1 MIWVRRGLTV
11 PLGVILFVLM
21 LGALIILQVSQTFLN
36 PGFYIERLSKEN
48 IYEFILVDLATVAL
62 DDARELDP
70 KRIAKDLDEN
80 PLVTSGLSTEEI
92 VSSVN
97 RAIPP
102 AWVQA
107 QVEQVL
113 NQAGRYVTGESD
125 GFLITI
131 QAGDQVTAVVS
142 EAKTLARKAD
152 AYNIVFEEIV
162 APAVRDATS
171 EDLPLG
177 LEISGERLVDSVRK
191 VASPD
196 WMRAQ
201 VEAAIDEVTPYIIG
215 EEDSFAI
222 NIELADRVNVALDET
237 KALLRESNAYDLLY
251 DEVIEPAITD
261 NIGEAVEL
269 PFGISVTSRELVD
282 ALRRVAPPEWVQEQ
296 AETLIDE
303 AGPYLAGRE
312 DSLRVSI
319 SIADNKREARNE
331 ILRIIAN
338 ELGPAADNP
347 VVEAQ
352 IEQLVDSRIL
362 DAVPDRISFSDADLR
377 EALSAAGAEGNLDL
391 LDDVREIVGE
401 GWRYTDAD
409 LRRDLESRFGPEAVD
424 RLDDARAF
432 LADGWV
438 YTHEDLRADL
448 AAISDRGAVD
458 SLDRSR
464 SFFGWARTLKYLIY
478 LPVAAL
484 VIGIGFLGGR
494 RWSSRVAWAAAA
506 LAVVSAIILGASLAT
521 NNAVTEPR
529 VQEIKQR
536 IIDDIQ
542 FDSVFQDT
550 QRTIIEKATEAWES
564 VAKDFAW
571 GLAIKSIPPLAI
583 GVVTLALALAW
594 STIRRV
600 VPIPFLER
608 L

>member
-21 LGALIILQVSQTFLN
+21 LGALTILQVSQTFMN
-36 PGFYIERLSKEN
+36 PGFYIERLRKEN
-48 IYEFILVDLATVAL
+48 IYEFILDDLATVAL

-113 NQAGRYVTGESD
+113 NQAGRYITGESD

-177 LEISGERLVDSVRK
+177 LDISDERLVDSVRK

-222 NIELADRVNVALDET
+222 RVELADRVDMALEET

-261 NIGEAVEL
+261 NIGEAVDL
-269 PFGISVTSRELVD
+269 PFGISVTPQEVVD
-282 ALRRVAPPEWVQEQ
+282 ALRRVRA
-296 AETLIDE
+296 A
-303 AGPYLAGRE
+303 
-312 DSLRVSI
+312 RV
-319 SIADNKREARNE
+319 
-331 ILRIIAN
+331 
-338 ELGPAADNP
+338 G
-347 VVEAQ
+347 
-352 IEQLVDSRIL
+352 
-362 DAVPDRISFSDADLR
+362 
-377 EALSAAGAEGNLDL
+377 
-391 LDDVREIVGE
+391 
-401 GWRYTDAD
+401 T
-409 LRRDLESRFGPEAVD
+409 
-424 RLDDARAF
+424 
-432 LADGWV
+432 
-438 YTHEDLRADL
+438 
-448 AAISDRGAVD
+448 
-458 SLDRSR
+458 
-464 SFFGWARTLKYLIY
+464 
-478 LPVAAL
+478 
-484 VIGIGFLGGR
+484 
-494 RWSSRVAWAAAA
+494 
-506 LAVVSAIILGASLAT
+506 GASRGCDRRGRAL
-521 NNAVTEPR
+521 PGR
-529 VQEIKQR
+529 QGGQ
-536 IIDDIQ
+536 
-542 FDSVFQDT
+542 
-550 QRTIIEKATEAWES
+550 
-564 VAKDFAW
+564 
-571 GLAIKSIPPLAI
+571 PP
-583 GVVTLALALAW
+583 GQHFH
-594 STIRRV
+594 SR
-600 VPIPFLER
+600 
-608 L
+608 

>member
-21 LGALIILQVSQTFLN
+21 LGALIILQVSQTFMN
-36 PGFYIERLSKEN
+36 PGFYIERLRKEN
-48 IYEFILVDLATVAL
+48 IYEFILDDLATVAL

-113 NQAGRYVTGESD
+113 NQAGRYITGESD

-177 LEISGERLVDSVRK
+177 LDISDERLVDSVRK

-222 NIELADRVNVALDET
+222 RVELADRVDMALEET

-261 NIGEAVEL
+261 NIGEAVDL
-269 PFGISVTSRELVD
+269 PFGISVTPQEVVD

-296 AETLIDE
+296 AQAVIDE

-331 ILRIIAN
+331 ILGIIADK
-338 ELGPAADNP
+338 LGSAADNP
-347 VVEAQ
+347 IVEAQ

-377 EALSAAGAEGNLDL
+377 EALSSAGAEGNLDL

-401 GWRYTDAD
+401 GWRFTDAD
-409 LRRDLESRFGPEAVD
+409 LRRDLGSRFGPEAVD
-424 RLDDARAF
+424 RLEDARAF

-448 AAISDRGAVD
+448 AGIGDRGAVD

-494 RWSSRVAWAAAA
+494 RWPSRVAWAAAS

-529 VQEIKQR
+529 LQEIKQR
-536 IIDDIQ
+536 VIDDIQ
-542 FDSVFQDT
+542 FDSEFQNT
-550 QRTIIEKATEAWES
+550 QRIIIEKATEASES
-564 VAKDFAW
+564 VAKDFAS

-583 GVVTLALALAW
+583 GIVALALALAW

-600 VPIPFLER
+600 VPMPFLER

>member
-21 LGALIILQVSQTFLN
+21 LGALIILQVSQTFMN
-36 PGFYIERLSKEN
+36 PGFYIERLRKEN
-48 IYEFILVDLATVAL
+48 IYEFILDDLATVAL

-113 NQAGRYVTGESD
+113 NQAGRYITGESD

-162 APAVRDATS
+162 APAVQDATS

-177 LEISGERLVDSVRK
+177 LDISDERLVDSVRK

-222 NIELADRVNVALDET
+222 RVELADRVDMALEET

-261 NIGEAVEL
+261 NIGEAVDL
-269 PFGISVTSRELVD
+269 PFGISVTPQEVVD

-296 AETLIDE
+296 AEAVIDE
-303 AGPYLAGRE
+303 AGPYLVGRE

-331 ILRIIAN
+331 ILGIIADK
-338 ELGPAADNP
+338 LGSAADNP
-347 VVEAQ
+347 IVEIGRVTPGGATRTA
-352 IEQLVDSRIL
+352 SGASGASFGL
-362 DAVPDRISFSDADLR
+362 DPATEVTR
-377 EALSAAGAEGNLDL
+377 
-391 LDDVREIVGE
+391 
-401 GWRYTDAD
+401 
-409 LRRDLESRFGPEAVD
+409 
-424 RLDDARAF
+424 
-432 LADGWV
+432 
-438 YTHEDLRADL
+438 
-448 AAISDRGAVD
+448 
-458 SLDRSR
+458 
-464 SFFGWARTLKYLIY
+464 
-478 LPVAAL
+478 PVAT
-484 VIGIGFLGGR
+484 
-494 RWSSRVAWAAAA
+494 
-506 LAVVSAIILGASLAT
+506 VS
-521 NNAVTEPR
+521 V
-529 VQEIKQR
+529 
-536 IIDDIQ
+536 
-542 FDSVFQDT
+542 SV
-550 QRTIIEKATEAWES
+550 
-564 VAKDFAW
+564 
-571 GLAIKSIPPLAI
+571 
-583 GVVTLALALAW
+583 
-594 STIRRV
+594 
-600 VPIPFLER
+600 
-608 L
+608 